1 MRLTLQHKVLLL
13 VDYIMPFEQMPV
25 RRESRSHQSQA
36 TEHLRFIREVME
48 RSESFTAVPGWG
60 MVAVGVSALPTA
72 FIAARFTS
80 DGLGDTF
87 LGIWLADALVAIAI
101 GVFTL
106 RRKMRRSGVSL
117 RTGPGRKYILSL
129 APPIIA
135 GLLLTAALWR
145 SGSTDTLPVLWLLLY
160 GAGTI
165 TGGASS
171 VRTIP
176 ILGVSFMALGVVA
189 LLLPQAWIHIVLAA
203 GFGGL
208 HIGFGLFI
216 ARNYGG

>member
-1 MRLTLQHKVLLL
+1 
-13 VDYIMPFEQMPV
+13 MPFEHMPV
-25 RRESRSHQSQA
+25 RREAPTHQSQA

-48 RSESFTAVPGWG
+48 RSASFTAVPGWG
-60 MVAVGVSALPTA
+60 MFIVGASALPTA
-72 FIAARFTS
+72 LIAALLAP
-80 DGLGDTF
+80 DGQGDMF
-87 LGIWLADALVAIAI
+87 LGIWLADALFAIAV
-101 GVFTL
+101 GVITL
-106 RRKMRRSGVSL
+106 RRKMRRIGVSL

-129 APPIIA
+129 APPIVA
-135 GLLLTAALWR
+135 GLLLSAALWR
-145 SGSTDTLPVLWLLLY
+145 GGSTELLPVLWLLLY

-176 ILGVSFMALGVVA
+176 ILGICFMALGVVA
-189 LLLPQAWIHIVLAA
+189 LLLPYAWIHVVLAA